1 MRQKTDIA
9 LVIAELQEEIDCL
22 VATCLRQQHVLD
34 TLLRELK
41 VLQTEF
47 SGAPDERP
55 QTLDFHGHRAEGD
68 PEQKLEELHSR
79 LADQIAQ
86 LTSGADWQ
94 AWLKVAARF
103 HAYSFSNTLLILA
116 QRPDATQVAGYR
128 VAVTRTSGRKG

>member
-47 SGAPDERP
+47 SGA
-55 QTLDFHGHRAEGD
+55 
-68 PEQKLEELHSR
+68 S
-79 LADQIAQ
+79 
-86 LTSGADWQ
+86 
-94 AWLKVAARF
+94 
-103 HAYSFSNTLLILA
+103 
-116 QRPDATQVAGYR
+116 
-128 VAVTRTSGRKG
+128 